1 LFTANDVP
9 EQCTENQNPWR
20 HGCEIR
26 SGHRGP
32 IRTPVRC
39 DRPLA
44 FSGKLRLAVGLYGLL
59 SRHGRSSLINSRTGS
74 EFARPDSREWA
85 GATGRNSRERR
96 PLMGKNRDE
105 IVAVM
110 KAKIDETSAMLDEF
124 EKKAAEAS
132 GEAEV
137 AYKEQLAKLREQS
150 DAAKAK
156 LQELAD
162 SGDEVWQNFLEDAEK
177 LRDAFVHSF
186 NYFKSQL

>member
-1 LFTANDVP
+1 
-9 EQCTENQNPWR
+9 
-20 HGCEIR
+20 
-26 SGHRGP
+26 
-32 IRTPVRC
+32 
-39 DRPLA
+39 
-44 FSGKLRLAVGLYGLL
+44 
-59 SRHGRSSLINSRTGS
+59 
-74 EFARPDSREWA
+74 
-85 GATGRNSRERR
+85 
-96 PLMGKNRDE
+96 MGKTRDE
-105 IVAVM
+105 IVAAM
-110 KAKIDETSAMLDEF
+110 KTKIDETNAMLDEF

-162 SGDEVWQNFLEDAEK
+162 SSDEVWQNMLAEAEK